1 MNIGTS
7 GISGQNTASATLTDL
22 NDRLKLAKAQKAQ
35 AQKNAAD
42 TLNEMPKK
50 TRDDARARAK
60 AKVMQLVERLKIIKE
75 LGKSDPKIMAKMLA
89 NLMKELKAAVKD
101 YAKAGGNDMD
111 VSGFSAAQSTASQP
125 VPDSD
130 AETESTAETETTEA
144 AEEAAVSD
152 DTDSV
157 TEDTAAEATPTTE
170 TDAPGEAT
178 APYIPTPADI
188 KGAAEAYVKT
198 ERQRAEGELMEVNDF
213 MKQVRGLVK
222 VVKDLFETAK
232 IKLAFQKVD
241 KDTVEAFKSSG
252 KDMEEIDKVLQ
263 DLNKG
268 LDDERAVYGPRAAIY
283 A

>member
-7 GISGQNTASATLTDL
+7 GISGQNSATATVSDL
-22 NDRLKLAKAQKAQ
+22 NDRLKLARAQKTE
-35 AQKNAAD
+35 AQKTAAE
-42 TLNEMPKK
+42 TLSEMPKK

-111 VSGFSAAQSTASQP
+111 MSGFSAAQSAASQP

-130 AETESTAETETTEA
+130 AETQATEA
-144 AEEAAVSD
+144 AEETAVSD
-152 DTDSV
+152 DEAFV
-157 TEDTAAEATPTTE
+157 VEDRAAEATPSAE
-170 TDAPGEAT
+170 TDAPSEAT
-178 APYIPTPADI
+178 VTYIPTPADI
-188 KGAAEAYVKT
+188 KSAAEAYVKT

-268 LDDERAVYGPRAAIY
+268 LDDERVVYGPRAAIY

>member
-1 MNIGTS
+1 MTIGTS

-22 NDRLKLAKAQKAQ
+22 NDRLKLARAQKAQ

-125 VPDSD
+125 APDSD

-170 TDAPGEAT
+170 TDAPSEAT

>member
-35 AQKNAAD
+35 AQKTAAD

-111 VSGFSAAQSTASQP
+111 VSGFSAAQSAASQP

-130 AETESTAETETTEA
+130 TETQPTEA
-144 AEEAAVSD
+144 AEEVAVSE

-157 TEDTAAEATPTTE
+157 TEDTAAEAEATTE
-170 TDAPGEAT
+170 TDAPDEAT
-178 APYIPTPADI
+178 APYIPTPTDI

>member
-22 NDRLKLAKAQKAQ
+22 NDRLKLARAQKAE
-35 AQKNAAD
+35 AQKTAAD

-111 VSGFSAAQSTASQP
+111 VSGFSAAQSAASQP

-130 AETESTAETETTEA
+130 AETESTAETEKT
-144 AEEAAVSD
+144 EAAVSD
-152 DTDSV
+152 TDPA
-157 TEDTAAEATPTTE
+157 TEDTAAEATPPTE
-170 TDAPGEAT
+170 TDAPVEAP

-268 LDDERAVYGPRAAIY
+268 LDDERVVYGPKSALY

>member
-22 NDRLKLAKAQKAQ
+22 NDRLKLVKAQKAQ
-35 AQKNAAD
+35 AQKTAAG

-89 NLMKELKAAVKD
+89 NLMKELKSAVKD

-111 VSGFSAAQSTASQP
+111 VSGFSAAQSAASQP
-125 VPDSD
+125 VPNSD
-130 AETESTAETETTEA
+130 AETEPAEA
-144 AEEAAVSD
+144 AKAAAVSD
-152 DTDSV
+152 NEHSV
-157 TEDTAAEATPTTE
+157 MEDTAAEATPSAE
-170 TDAPGEAT
+170 TDAPSET
-178 APYIPTPADI
+178 TVPYIPTPADI

-252 KDMEEIDKVLQ
+252 KDIEEIDKVLQ

>member
-22 NDRLKLAKAQKAQ
+22 NDRLKLARAQKAE
-35 AQKNAAD
+35 AQKTAAD

-111 VSGFSAAQSTASQP
+111 VSGFSAAQSAASQP

-144 AEEAAVSD
+144 AVSD
-152 DTDSV
+152 TDPA
-157 TEDTAAEATPTTE
+157 TEDTAAEATPPTE
-170 TDAPGEAT
+170 TDAPDEAT

-268 LDDERAVYGPRAAIY
+268 LDDERVVYGPRAAIY

>member
-35 AQKNAAD
+35 AQKTAAD

-111 VSGFSAAQSTASQP
+111 VSGFSAAQSAASQP
-125 VPDSD
+125 VPNLD
-130 AETESTAETETTEA
+130 AETEPAEAVEA
-144 AEEAAVSD
+144 AAVSD
-152 DTDSV
+152 DEHPV
-157 TEDTAAEATPTTE
+157 MEDTAAEATPSAE
-170 TDAPGEAT
+170 TDAPSET
-178 APYIPTPADI
+178 TVPYIPTPADI

-252 KDMEEIDKVLQ
+252 KDIEEIDKVLQ

>member
-1 MNIGTS
+1 MTIGTS

-35 AQKNAAD
+35 AQKTVAD

-111 VSGFSAAQSTASQP
+111 VSGFSAAQSAASQP

-130 AETESTAETETTEA
+130 AETESTAETETTEP
-144 AEEAAVSD
+144 AEEAAYSD

-157 TEDTAAEATPTTE
+157 TEDTAAEAEATTKA
-170 TDAPGEAT
+170 DAPDEAT

>member
-1 MNIGTS
+1 MTIGTL

-22 NDRLKLAKAQKAQ
+22 TDRLKLARAQKAE
-35 AQKNAAD
+35 AQKTAAD

-60 AKVMQLVERLKIIKE
+60 ARVMQLVERLKIIKE

-125 VPDSD
+125 VPNS
-130 AETESTAETETTEA
+130 ATETQATEA
-144 AEEAAVSD
+144 AEEATVSN

-157 TEDTAAEATPTTE
+157 TEDTTAKATSTAE
-170 TDAPGEAT
+170 TDAPDEAT

-232 IKLAFQKVD
+232 IKLAFQKAD

-252 KDMEEIDKVLQ
+252 KDMEEIDKVLL

>member
-1 MNIGTS
+1 MTIGTL
-7 GISGQNTASATLTDL
+7 GISGQNTASATLSDL
-22 NDRLKLAKAQKAQ
+22 NDRLKLARAQKAE
-35 AQKNAAD
+35 AQKTAAD

-111 VSGFSAAQSTASQP
+111 VSGFSAAQSAASQP
-125 VPDSD
+125 VPNAD
-130 AETESTAETETTEA
+130 TETQPPEA
-144 AEEAAVSD
+144 AEEAGFTDESD
-152 DTDSV
+152 PMS
-157 TEDTAAEATPTTE
+157 EDKAAEATPTAE
-170 TDAPGEAT
+170 TNAPGEAT
-178 APYIPTPADI
+178 APYIPTAADI
-188 KGAAEAYVKT
+188 RGAAEAYVKT

-222 VVKDLFETAK
+222 AVKDLFETAK

-252 KDMEEIDKVLQ
+252 KDMEEIDKVLL
-263 DLNKG
+263 DINKG